1 MEPSP
6 EQETQSAEEN
16 TNNVGSAPD
25 SSFDPEEL
33 SADRDGNNTDST
45 PESPLE
51 QEAQSVSYNT
61 DEKHLNVEPSSLTMQ
76 VTYEAD
82 IDNAPENTTFFGE
95 GLHCYNADGSS
106 ATINIVGEV
115 HSLLLGTLYVSDVIG
130 KLEIV
135 NTELPSGFDIAVVT
149 EWNCGHNHDPL
160 IYVEG
165 QSEIP
170 LSPEE
175 HTFTITLTD
184 IVDGEIAQASEIT
197 VTFDVQYKFL
207 SFDFNAQTSNLQRST
222 MTVAAD
228 GSIVHTFNF
237 NGEQSQV
244 LSGLQSGQTLL
255 LEVWG
260 AQGGNIGGN
269 GGYAT
274 GTWTVPQGVTELF
287 VNVGAQPAVQTNS
300 NGGGGGG
307 GGTDIRTV
315 NGNTLEGIE
324 SRIIV
329 GGGGGGRGN
338 QANRM
343 GGVGGGGTSVSGQVP
358 INGLVG
364 PAGGGLSS
372 SAGVVAAAGTI
383 TAGGNGGNR
392 TGGGAGGIGGVGTGG
407 NGGNL
412 GGSAGTAGGAGG
424 GAGLGGGG
432 GGGGH
437 STSMAGG
444 AGGGGGWRG
453 GNHING
459 GARNGSMEAPF
470 QGGDTERTGSN
481 TWSEC
486 GSGGG
491 GASGTPGGRG
501 GANSMVNLGGF
512 GGGGVAL
519 SGSGGGGG
527 GWFGGGGG
535 GCQSGGGGGSSFVAG
550 HLGRMIDAE
559 TIAGSRSGHGMARIT
574 ILPTILE
581 TTTVTVSKTVEGEFA
596 NMTLAFEF
604 TIYLYDSEDNPFPAN
619 TEIAYNDGNSDGTL
633 ILDATGS
640 AKFLLT
646 HGQTITIKD
655 LPLGGFLQIIETPVE
670 GYATSFIDSENPNDP
685 INGNDT
691 TKLPIVEDRA
701 FHFTNERVVAPA
713 TALDTGDIEPLL
725 LLTVSVCSI
734 VPLVCMIN
742 LRKRR

>member
-1 MEPSP
+1 MFLTAATLHAKAETSVDIEEQTVAGDTNNISSAVEPSP
-6 EQETQSAEEN
+6 EQESQNVSDNADN
-16 TNNVGSAPD
+16 TN
-25 SSFDPEEL
+25 
-33 SADRDGNNTDST
+33 
-45 PESPLE
+45 
-51 QEAQSVSYNT
+51 
-61 DEKHLNVEPSSLTMQ
+61 LNIEPSSLTMQ

-115 HSLLLGTLYVSDVIG
+115 HSLLSGALYVSDVIG

-135 NTELPSGFDIAVVT
+135 NTELPSGFNIAVVT
-149 EWNCGHNHDPL
+149 EWNCGHNHNPL

-175 HTFTITLTD
+175 YTFTITLTD
-184 IVDGEIAQASEIT
+184 TVDGEIAQTSEIA
-197 VTFDVQYKFL
+197 VVFDVQFKFQ
-207 SFDFNAQTSNLQRST
+207 SFDFNAQMTNIQRST
-222 MTVAAD
+222 MTVATD

-244 LSGLQSGQTLL
+244 LSGLQPGQTLL

-287 VNVGAQPAVQTNS
+287 VNVGAQPPNQSTP

-372 SAGVVAAAGTI
+372 SPGVVAAAGTI
-383 TAGGNGGNR
+383 TAGGNGGSR
-392 TGGGAGGIGGVGTGG
+392 TGSGAGGIGGVGTGG
-407 NGGNL
+407 NGGSS
-412 GGSAGTAGGAGG
+412 GGSNTTGGAAGG
-424 GAGLGGGG
+424 GAGFGGGG

-437 STSMAGG
+437 NSSSMAGG
-444 AGGGGGWRG
+444 NGGGGGWRG

-459 GARNGSMEAPF
+459 GARSGSMEAPF

-501 GANSMVNLGGF
+501 GINSMVNLGGF
-512 GGGGVAL
+512 GGGGAAL

-574 ILPTILE
+574 IMPNVLE

-633 ILDATGS
+633 ILDAAGS

-655 LPLGGFLQIIETPVE
+655 LPLGGFLQINETPVE

-685 INGNDT
+685 IDGNDT
-691 TKLPIVEDRA
+691 TKLPIVEDRT
-701 FHFTNERVVAPA
+701 FRFTNERIVAPP

-725 LLTVSVCSI
+725 LLAVSVCSI
-734 VPLVCMIN
+734 APLACMIN